1 MKLSIVIP
9 YYNGEQ
15 WVGKCLDSL
24 LQQDLLT
31 DEYEIIVVDDGSTHS
46 IETLMKY
53 VNEYPHIHYLHQ
65 ENKKHA
71 AARNYGLTIAQ
82 GDYVFF
88 CDCDDFVAENVLGRL
103 CDLVAGESADI
114 LLFNFHILEEN
125 ENPPRPKRNFND
137 VKSFESGMAYMSQP
151 PYQFGGGVWQFLIRR
166 GFMEEKNV
174 KFASEM
180 VNCEEHLFFF
190 QMLLA
195 SGKVLKADVDV
206 YYYVQ
211 HPTSWVHFWGRAY
224 NSEAFIGS
232 ILVYLKYLTQIRKQL
247 TKEGKVSFGLL
258 EAMQNNE
265 ALNTL
270 HILINKFR
278 FSSIK
283 ANKEMI
289 NQLSCL
295 GYYPI
300 RRKIG
305 NNDWIRRIMNI
316 YPIWMALC
324 CCYHLM
330 PYKYRNRIVSL
341 LKTIKRR

>member
-1 MKLSIVIP
+1 MKLSIIIP

-24 LQQDLLT
+24 LKQDLQA
-31 DEYEIIVVDDGSTHS
+31 DEYEMIVVDDGSTHS
-46 IETLMKY
+46 IASLMKY

-65 ENKKHA
+65 ENQKHA
-71 AARNYGLTIAQ
+71 AARNNGLTIAQ

-103 CDLVAGESADI
+103 CDLAANEAADI
-114 LLFNFHILEEN
+114 LLFNARKLEEN
-125 ENPPRPKRNFND
+125 ENPPQPKRNFDD

-151 PYQFGGGVWQFLIRR
+151 PHHFTGGVWQFLIRR
-166 GFMEEKNV
+166 GFIEEKNV
-174 KFASEM
+174 KFAPEM
-180 VNCEEHLFFF
+180 VNREEYLFFL

-195 SGKVLKADVDV
+195 SGKVLTVDVDV

-211 HPTSWVHFWGRAY
+211 HPTSWVHLEGKV
-224 NSEAFIGS
+224 NHSEAYIGC
-232 ILVYLKYLTQIRKQL
+232 ILLYLKYLTYIRIRL
-247 TKEGKVSFGLL
+247 SEEGKVSTGLL
-258 EAMQNNE
+258 AAMQNNE
-265 ALNTL
+265 AANTL
-270 HILINKFR
+270 SILTHKFR

-289 NQLSCL
+289 DQLRCL

-305 NNDWIRRIMNI
+305 KYDWIRRIANI
-316 YPIWMALC
+316 YPLWMALC
-324 CCYHLM
+324 CLFHIL
-330 PYKYRNRIVSL
+330 PVRIRAR
-341 LKTIKRR
+341 IKL